1 MFSFQIF
8 TYTFFNLYV
17 ASFFDVF
24 FPNLYVQNIFRLQ
37 NMLHFRFFINK
48 IFLNYMLVCVYS
60 FKYFS
65 QFIYKK
71 NKKKIKNVEHGIF
84 RKKIEVMWQS
94 KLSGI
99 EVMRQVTV
107 YCLNLS
113 IIYFV
118 AFVSVFV
125 TATHFIRSINSNCS
139 KLKLDCCGQF

>member
-1 MFSFQIF
+1 
-8 TYTFFNLYV
+8 
-17 ASFFDVF
+17 
-24 FPNLYVQNIFRLQ
+24 
-37 NMLHFRFFINK
+37 MLHFRFFINK

-60 FKYFS
+60 FKCFS

-107 YCLNLS
+107 
-113 IIYFV
+113 
-118 AFVSVFV
+118 VSKYDRKKAEKIF
-125 TATHFIRSINSNCS
+125 FFFLKSN
-139 KLKLDCCGQF
+139 KLTFN